1 MKLRTDRSVEKSQA
15 RLIAKRFK
23 KKKRVDF
30 FDTYAPISKITIIRL
45 IVTLTS
51 FYKLEIRRINIKKN
65 FLNGDLEEKI
75 YVYQLKGFVAL
86 GQEKKIHK
94 LVKCL
99 YGLKQT
105 SK

>member
-1 MKLRTDRSVEKSQA
+1 LLRG
-15 RLIAKRFK
+15 LKR
-23 KKKRVDF
+23 KKRVDF

-51 FYKLEIRRINIKKN
+51 FYKLEIHRININ
-65 FLNGDLEEKI
+65 FFLNGDLEEKI

-99 YGLKQT
+99 YGLKQA
-105 SK
+105 SKY